1 MHTALGLSNVL
12 LVILASFLALA
23 LLRRF
28 GGQPERRLVLFVVLA
43 MPLAS
48 LGLGLEELHHLLDRP
63 CFLGAPTW
71 DQVFGIALLLGVG
84 VVALGGLG
92 LGLLR
97 LAVLAWIM
105 ARKGTRADPALQ
117 ALAQRLARQRGTRVP
132 RVRLYPYGRPVTFTY
147 GLWRPVV
154 FLSTWMVE
162 HLDAQEREAV
172 LAHELEH
179 VARRDY
185 LAMWLATLLR
195 DAFCYVPTSW
205 LAHRQLQ
212 HEKELVCDEWASR
225 LTHRPL
231 ALASALAK
239 VWQHT
244 AEGAGFTPVQS
255 LAGGGEALEHRIER
269 LLEPPVQ
276 APSTPRTRITVLSTG
291 ALALLLLMSV
301 AVSGALILAAMGCG
315 PALSLWRW
323 F

>member
-1 MHTALGLSNVL
+1 MHTILGFSNVA
-12 LVILASFLALA
+12 LVILASFLARF
-23 LLRRF
+23 LLCRF
-28 GGQPERRLVLFVVLA
+28 GRRSEPRFLPFVVLA
-43 MPLAS
+43 MPLTI
-48 LGLGLEELHHLLDRP
+48 LGLGLEEVHHLLDRP

-71 DQVFGIALLLGVG
+71 DQVLGAALLLGVG
-84 VVALGGLG
+84 VMAFGGLG

-97 LAVLAWIM
+97 LLVLAWVM

-117 ALAQRLARQRGTRVP
+117 TLAERLATQRGVVVP
-132 RVRLYPYGRPVTFTY
+132 RVRLYPSGRPITFTY

-162 HLDAQEREAV
+162 HLDQEELEAV

-179 VARRDY
+179 IARRDF

-205 LAHRQLQ
+205 LVLRQLQ

-244 AEGAGFTPVQS
+244 TEGVGFTPVQP
-255 LAGGGEALEHRIER
+255 LAGEGEALEHRIER
-269 LLEPPVQ
+269 LLEQP
-276 APSTPRTRITVLSTG
+276 TPTPNTLRTRAAFIATG
-291 ALALLLLMSV
+291 TLALLLLGGV
-301 AVSGALILAAMGCG
+301 AVSGTLILAAMGCG
-315 PALSLWRW
+315 PALSLWRG